1 MFVDQWNNKPSLFLF
16 QLPYYI
22 DGDIKVT
29 QSNAVLRHIARKH
42 GLCGETAKEK
52 SIVDVLENQLM
63 DFRNG
68 FVGLCYNPNNFEEN
82 KKAFLKKV
90 SISIKAFAD
99 FLGEKNYLA
108 GDKITFVDFVMYE
121 LLDQHKVLEPSLL
134 ESHANLQVN
143 HSQWLPAL
151 PAIAKY
157 MKSDKFIV
165 RPINNPMAVFK

>member
-1 MFVDQWNNKPSLFLF
+1 MLLCFHMNTRL
-16 QLPYYI
+16 LPYYI

-29 QSNAVLRHIARKH
+29 QSNAILRHIARKH
-42 GLCGETAKEK
+42 DLCGETAKEK

-63 DFRNG
+63 EFRSG
-68 FVGLCYNPNNFEEN
+68 FADLCYNPNNFEEN

-90 SISIKAFAD
+90 SISIKPFAD

-108 GDKITFVDFVMYE
+108 GDKITYVDFVMYE
-121 LLDQHKVLEPSLL
+121 IFDQHKVVEPSLL

-143 HSQWLPAL
+143 HSQWDL

-157 MKSDKFIV
+157 MKSDKFMV